1 MTQANNPS
9 QPQVLSLA
17 ARMLIGGGIGLL
29 LISYFLLSLRSDH
42 PDWGRF
48 WMIQPFIVLPFAGA
62 MGGLC
67 NYYIMRYRALVGV
80 NKISALIISAIV
92 SIVGMW
98 MGIVL
103 GLHGTMWN

>member
-1 MTQANNPS
+1 MTQATNPS
-9 QPQVLSLA
+9 QPLSLT
-17 ARMLIGGGIGLL
+17 ARVVIGGTIGLL
-29 LISYFLLSLRSDH
+29 IITYFLVSLRSDH

-48 WMIQPFIVLPFAGA
+48 WMIQPLILIPFAGA

-67 NYYIMRYRALVGV
+67 NYFIMHYRALFGI
-80 NKISALIISAIV
+80 NRIFAIIISAIV